1 MALRMR
7 GSCSLSGLLSVVA
20 AVVAVRADQLA
31 LGLGAAVAVRW
42 KSLPLVSFCK
52 RHTRYL

>member
-1 MALRMR
+1 MR
-7 GSCSLSGLLSVVA
+7 GSCFLSGLLCVVA

>member
-1 MALRMR
+1 
-7 GSCSLSGLLSVVA
+7 VVA
-20 AVVAVRADQLA
+20 AVVEARAAQLA
-31 LGLGAAVAVRW
+31 LGREVVVAVRW